1 MPQLDEYENKLPA
14 HLQCSIVRIDGRNG
28 SNACTIISTLAIRNV
43 LQAATA
49 DGAIDVDVEH
59 TCEARECTR
68 ETGPTMCWVRID
80 F

>member
-1 MPQLDEYENKLPA
+1 M
-14 HLQCSIVRIDGRNG
+14 
-28 SNACTIISTLAIRNV
+28 RNV

-68 ETGPTMCWVRID
+68 ETGPTTCWVQIG